1 MTGFLLNIFF
11 PFWPLIGNVS
21 YDSAV
26 VGRHGHASKQ
36 VTIEVGPQF
45 ATTSPGR
52 GATSCRILKATATSN
67 FEGVARPWVWP
78 RWIVTYKVGL
88 KGITSYRVKLGII
101 HIVEDTLF
109 VWACHRHNNITFRI
123 LWTLVFII
131 GSDRQ
136 LLMYLVYSTI

>member
-1 MTGFLLNIFF
+1 MFHTRYDSVAGERFFRFRLLMDNVSYDMTRFLLNIFF

-67 FEGVARPWVWP
+67 FEGVARP
-78 RWIVTYKVGL
+78 
-88 KGITSYRVKLGII
+88 
-101 HIVEDTLF
+101 
-109 VWACHRHNNITFRI
+109 
-123 LWTLVFII
+123 
-131 GSDRQ
+131 
-136 LLMYLVYSTI
+136 